1 MDVANSIRIAV
12 IGLKSKKTRTFLTM
26 LGIIVGIASVIIILS
41 VGAGA
46 QSLILNQIRGF
57 GSNLISVFPGAS
69 EEEGPPPTVFGTV
82 NTDLKNEDIED
93 LLAPKKVPH
102 AVAATYY
109 IQGAE
114 IFRWENNQFD
124 GTYIAT
130 TASYL
135 EVHDEIPAEGRFITE
150 EEEESLARAV
160 VLGSNVKEELFG
172 NLDPLGETIKIGR
185 HRFKVIG
192 VMKPRGVEGFQ
203 NQDNLVFIPIT
214 TGQKIMQGIDYVTL
228 ARVKVDSPD
237 NIERTVEDIT
247 MVLRER
253 HKLREGEASDFS
265 VRSQIQA
272 IEIFSAITDSLTYF
286 LAAIAAISLLV
297 GGIGIMNIMLISVTE
312 RTKEIGLRK
321 AVGAKNKNILN
332 QFLLESVVVTLSGGV
347 IGIIFGIFV
356 SWLVAYIA
364 QYLGFDWD
372 FIVSFL
378 SILLSTT
385 IAIIVGIIFGLYPAW
400 KASKLNPI
408 EALRYE

>member
-1 MDVANSIRIAV
+1 MDMANSIRIAL

-57 GSNLISVFPGAS
+57 GSNLISIFPGAS

-82 NTDLKNEDIED
+82 NTDLKNEDIE
-93 LLAPKKVPH
+93 AIMNPKRVPH
-102 AVAATYY
+102 AVAVTYY
-109 IQGAE
+109 IQGSE
-114 IFRWENNQFD
+114 TFRWRNQQFD

-135 EVHDEIPAEGRFITE
+135 QVHDEIPAEGRFINKQE
-150 EEEESLARAV
+150 EKKIARVA
-160 VLGSNVKEELFG
+160 VLGSNVKKELFD
-172 NLDPLGETIKIGR
+172 NLDAIGETIKIGR
-185 HRFKVIG
+185 HQFKVVG

-203 NQDNLVFIPIT
+203 NQDNLVFIPIS
-214 TGQKIMQGIDYVTL
+214 TGQKILKGIDYVTL

-237 NIERTVEDIT
+237 NIERTVEDIRQ
-247 MVLRER
+247 VLREEHR
-253 HKLREGEASDFS
+253 LEKNEIDDFS
-265 VRSQIQA
+265 VRSQAQA
-272 IEIFSAITDSLTYF
+272 IEIFSAVTDSLTYF

-297 GGIGIMNIMLISVTE
+297 GGIGIMNIMLISIAE
-312 RTKEIGLRK
+312 RTREIGLRK

-332 QFLLESVVVTLSGGV
+332 QFLLESVVVTLGGGA
-347 IGIIFGIFV
+347 IGIVVGILI

-372 FIVSFL
+372 FIISFL
-378 SILLSTT
+378 SIILSTT
-385 IAIIVGIIFGLYPAW
+385 IAIIVGIVFGLYPAW
-400 KASKLNPI
+400 KASQLNPI

>member
-57 GSNLISVFPGAS
+57 GSNLISIFPGAS
-69 EEEGPPPTVFGTV
+69 EEEGPPPSVFGTV
-82 NTDLKNEDIED
+82 NTDLKNEDIE
-93 LLAPKKVPH
+93 AIMNPKRVPH

-109 IQGAE
+109 IQGSE
-114 IFRWENNQFD
+114 TFRWRNQQFD

-135 EVHDEIPAEGRFITE
+135 EVHDKIPAEGRFINKQE
-150 EEEESLARAV
+150 EKNLARVV
-160 VLGSNVKEELFG
+160 VLGSNVKQELFD
-172 NLDPLGETIKIGR
+172 NLDAIGETIKIGR
-185 HRFKVIG
+185 HQFKVIG

-203 NQDNLVFIPIT
+203 NQDNLVFIPIS
-214 TGQKIMQGIDYVTL
+214 TGQKIMQAIDYVTL

-237 NIERTVEDIT
+237 NIKRTVEDIRQ
-247 MVLRER
+247 VLREEHR
-253 HKLREGEASDFS
+253 LEEGELDDFS
-265 VRSQIQA
+265 VRSQAQA
-272 IEIFSAITDSLTYF
+272 IEIFSAVTDSLTYF

-312 RTKEIGLRK
+312 RTREIGLRK
-321 AVGAKNKNILN
+321 AVGAKNQNILN
-332 QFLLESVVVTLSGGV
+332 QFLLESIVVTLGGGL
-347 IGIIFGIFV
+347 IGIILGVFI

-372 FIVSFL
+372 FVISFL
-378 SILLSTT
+378 SIVLSTI
-385 IAIIVGIIFGLYPAW
+385 IAIIVGVIFGLYPAW
-400 KASKLNPI
+400 KASQLNPI